1 MLPFTIICL
10 ILSQSLVIK
19 TGSLYC
25 DMVLRGIYIESEMF
39 AIISISINLWKHIF
53 FNIIN
58 NIN

>member
-53 FNIIN
+53 LIS
-58 NIN
+58 